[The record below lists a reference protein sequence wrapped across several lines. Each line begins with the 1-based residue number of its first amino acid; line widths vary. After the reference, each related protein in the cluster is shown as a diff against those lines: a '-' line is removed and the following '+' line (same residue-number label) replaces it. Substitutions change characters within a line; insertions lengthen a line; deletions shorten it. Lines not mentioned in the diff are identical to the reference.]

1 MAYNLKHKR
10 KKIHSAKWD
19 RCVEDVEEKGTAYNP
34 YAVCT
39 SKLKKKS
46 FR

>member
-1 MAYNLKHKR
+1 MKYQLKHKR

-19 RCVEDVEEKGTAYNP
+19 RCVKDVRKKGTAVNE